1 MQRLIALLSL
11 VTSQV
16 VLLVADEFL
25 RRELAAVPGSEI
37 WLVSSSGEELERL
50 AAQQPAAVVDLTN
63 DAVIWARL
71 QALFSHISALYRY
84 VDGEISATGVFSPVI
99 GDAISALLRS
109 FSWTTFNLVSTST
122 PVSRQAAAY
131 LQERFPYADPVVLPA
146 RASADWLDILAGRLL
161 QPRGKRFFVLLLPAE
176 LASGLL
182 WAGQRKGLYEA
193 GSVWIVS
200 SLANA
205 VESELLGRLGCGLL
219 HLSSFAHIPSNN
231 TERLLFSLQ
240 QVSHAPPS
248 SQALF
253 YSSGLLYE
261 AAGLCS
267 AEGCGLQGPVLFPG
281 CTSQVPV
288 SPFAH
293 LLLTLPLEI
302 YTPDEES
309 FPPHVAGALYAIEDI
324 NANSAILPH
333 FEVRYQSY
341 YYGILDFN
349 KTAAVENA
357 KKLRF
362 RFGSAVS
369 AAFSTAA
376 VMGLTQLFASANRT
390 VPILGSEVMLPLL
403 SNSTQ
408 FPYFVR
414 TIVSDAYMAY
424 FYVEWLKQTGW
435 RRCSV
440 LYRNNIW
447 SQGFYELFADGAKR
461 AGLELANSESLR
473 VLPDKDSEWREVF
486 AELVRVK
493 VRPVV
498 LISIEKEVIVRSV
511 LSMYEAGLRRGDV
524 VIVAV
529 TWLVDNIW
537 SFFPSSELRVFQ
549 ELLSGAIMAFPAA
562 YVGAQG
568 RGLQGSFRK
577 RMAAEPPLGA
587 CLFYDS
593 MMLVGKALDFII
605 DSGQSAENPQTVISA
620 VRGTKFHGCSGLVS
634 IDPSSNDR
642 SQMTIV
648 IRNLRYWAHNN
659 TWELANVLL
668 YNPTS
673 VTLITQTGTFVWP
686 DGSSQVPADT
696 VVFDIDCPFQSREL
710 RDTTVGRVI
719 MQCVCYFVV
728 TVVGVT
734 TWVIWR
740 KWWRKEVPRLVKRE
754 EISPSDVVV
763 LASLVIE
770 FFQHLAMGPDTS
782 PLIQSLPTLTQSLTL
797 DLQSFF
803 SMTQGGFWLLLDFV
817 FAVCA
822 FWLFALLML
831 HYDLWKCTENMC
843 VFPTVR
849 QLTDLLMPVMGSVCF
864 LPIISVLLEVFLCDQ
879 ATGNEVTDAVLTK
892 DCYQHCW
899 VFPHSLY
906 VSLAV
911 LSLVIYV
918 PPAVFY
924 RPLWQLLQSNLHVK
938 TSPAFLMEKTIFQ
951 VTLIVLNKTLK
962 RVWPLAHGIAFSTVI
977 LAFTGLSIRTS
988 PFNYSRPN
996 LWHCVLLLGN
1006 LSLSVLYC
1014 LNEAD
1019 ILSRTT
1025 SVYVLLGVWTALVL
1039 AGVAVQCLRC
1049 PSLLYRKKG
1058 LDIAILFQFQLTNR
1072 VPASSIAP
1080 RLNKA
1085 KDQIDTVF

>member
-1 MQRLIALLSL
+1 MQRLISLLSL
-11 VTSQV
+11 VSAQT
-16 VLLVADEFL
+16 VLLVADEHL
-25 RRELAAVPGSEI
+25 RSELVAVPGSEV
-37 WLVSSSGEELERL
+37 WLVSGGGEELERL
-50 AAQQPAAVVDLTN
+50 VVQQPVTVVDMTDN
-63 DAVIWARL
+63 AVIWARL
-71 QALFSHISALYRY
+71 QAVSLHISALYRY
-84 VDGEISATGVFSPVI
+84 VDGEIAASGLFSPIV
-99 GDAISALLRS
+99 GEAISALLNS
-109 FSWTTFNLVSTST
+109 FSWSTFNLVSTST
-122 PVSRQAAAY
+122 PLSRQTAAY
-131 LQERFPYADPVVLPA
+131 LQERFPHADPVVLPA
-146 RASADWLDILAGRLL
+146 QASADLLDNLAGRLL
-161 QPRGKRFFVLLLPAE
+161 QPRGKRFFVLLLPTE
-176 LASGLL
+176 LANGLL
-182 WAGQRKGLYEA
+182 RAGKRKELYKA

-205 VESELLGRLGCGLL
+205 IEPELLAELGCGLF
-219 HLSSFAHIPSNN
+219 HLSSFTHIPANN
-231 TERLLFSLQ
+231 TERVQFALQ
-240 QVSHAPPS
+240 QIAHSPYS
-248 SQALF
+248 SQVLF
-253 YSSGLLYE
+253 CSSGKLYADVGE
-261 AAGLCS
+261 CS
-267 AEGCGLQGPVLFPG
+267 VEGCALQGPVLFPG
-281 CTSQVPV
+281 CTLQVPA
-288 SPFAH
+288 SPYAH

-309 FPPHVAGALYAIEDI
+309 FPPHIQGALYALEEI
-324 NANSAILPH
+324 NANSAILPNY
-333 FEVRYQSY
+333 EIRYQSY

-357 KKLRF
+357 KKLKF
-362 RFGSAVS
+362 QFGSALS
-369 AAFSTAA
+369 AAFSTAG
-376 VMGLTQLFASANRT
+376 VIGLSKLFASVNIA
-390 VPILGSEVMLPLL
+390 VPIIGSEVMLPLL

-408 FPYFVR
+408 FPHFVR

-447 SQGFYELFADGAKR
+447 SQGFYQLFAHGAKQ
-461 AGLELANSESLR
+461 AGVELANSEDLR
-473 VLPDKDSEWREVF
+473 LLPDNETGWKEVF

-493 VRPVV
+493 ARPVL
-498 LISIEKEVIVRSV
+498 LISIEKAVILRSI
-511 LSMYEAGLRRGDV
+511 LSMYEAGLRKGDV
-524 VIVAV
+524 VVVAV

-537 SFFPSSELRVFQ
+537 SFFPSSDMQVFQ
-549 ELLSGAIMAFPAA
+549 ELLSGSIMAFPAA
-562 YVGAQG
+562 YVGGQG
-568 RGLQGSFRK
+568 RGLQDRFRK
-577 RMAAEPPLGA
+577 RMKTDPPMGA

-605 DSGQSAENPQTVISA
+605 DSGQNAENPQTVISA
-620 VRGTKFHGCSGLVS
+620 IRGTKLHGCSGLVT

-642 SQMTIV
+642 SQMSIV
-648 IRNLRYWAHNN
+648 IRNLRYWAQNN

-673 VTLITQTGTFVWP
+673 VTLITQIGTFVWP

-728 TVVGVT
+728 AVVGVT

-740 KWWRKEVPRLVKRE
+740 KWWRKEVPRLVKKE
-754 EISPSDVVV
+754 EISTSDVVV
-763 LASLVIE
+763 LGSLVIE

-782 PLIQSLPTLTQSLTL
+782 QLIQSLPALTQSLTL

-803 SMTQGGFWLLLDFV
+803 SMSQGGFWLLLDFI
-817 FAVCA
+817 FAMCA

-831 HYDLWKCTENMC
+831 HYDLWRCTDRIC
-843 VFPTVR
+843 IFPTLKT
-849 QLTDLLMPVMGSVCF
+849 LTDLLMPVMGSVCF

-879 ATGNEVTDAVLTK
+879 ATGRQLTDAVLTK

-899 VFPHSLY
+899 VFPHTLY

-938 TSPAFLMEKTIFQ
+938 NSPAYLMEKTVFQ

-962 RVWPLAHGIAFSTVI
+962 RVWPLAHGIAFSAVI
-977 LAFTGLSIRTS
+977 LAFTGVSIRTS
-988 PFNYSRPN
+988 PYNYSRPN
-996 LWHCVLLLGN
+996 LWHCILLLGN

-1014 LNEAD
+1014 LHETET
-1019 ILSRTT
+1019 IRRTT
-1025 SVYVLLGVWTALVL
+1025 GVYILLGAWAVLVL
-1039 AGVAVQCLRC
+1039 AGLAVQCFRC

-1058 LDIAILFQFQLTNR
+1058 TDITLLFQFQLTNR
-1072 VPASSIAP
+1072 VSASSITH

-1085 KDQIDTVF
+1085 KDQVDTVF